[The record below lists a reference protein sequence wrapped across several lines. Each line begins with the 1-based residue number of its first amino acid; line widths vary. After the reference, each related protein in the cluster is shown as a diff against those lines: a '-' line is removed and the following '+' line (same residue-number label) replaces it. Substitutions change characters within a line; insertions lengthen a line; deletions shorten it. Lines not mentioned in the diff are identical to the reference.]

1 MIIVLKPNTS
11 DKDIARVEH
20 QIKRNGLDTHI
31 VRGQEMTIIG
41 CIGDT
46 TRLDAR
52 LFEVDASV
60 DKVMHVQEPYKLFQP
75 RLFIRRILLLM
86 YPVSKSAE
94 TIWH

>member
-41 CIGDT
+41 CSFVVST
-46 TRLDAR
+46 LLSLDSLALGNAMPVPLHGR
-52 LFEVDASV
+52 QAS
-60 DKVMHVQEPYKLFQP
+60 DNDLP
-75 RLFIRRILLLM
+75 
-86 YPVSKSAE
+86 SAE
-94 TIWH
+94 SHGHTQAE

>member
-46 TRLDAR
+46 THAW
-52 LFEVDASV
+52 
-60 DKVMHVQEPYKLFQP
+60 MHVFLK
-75 RLFIRRILLLM
+75 
-86 YPVSKSAE
+86 
-94 TIWH
+94 

>member
-20 QIKRNGLDTHI
+20 QIKRNGLDTHV

-52 LFEVDASV
+52 LFEVDSSV
-60 DKVMHVQEPYKLFQP
+60 DKVMHVQGSLTSSPTVHS
-75 RLFIRRILLLM
+75 IRKIRSSM
-86 YPVSKSAE
+86 CPVSKWAE
-94 TIWH
+94 SIWH

>member
-60 DKVMHVQEPYKLFQP
+60 DKVMHRNLISFPTAP
-75 RLFIRRILLLM
+75 FIRRILLLM

>member
-41 CIGDT
+41 CSE
-46 TRLDAR
+46 TRLVWMPACLKSCFR
-52 LFEVDASV
+52 LI
-60 DKVMHVQEPYKLFQP
+60 K
-75 RLFIRRILLLM
+75 
-86 YPVSKSAE
+86 
-94 TIWH
+94 

>member
-60 DKVMHVQEPYKLFQP
+60 DKVMHVQEPYSFP
-75 RLFIRRILLLM
+75 TAPFIRRILLLM

>member
-60 DKVMHVQEPYKLFQP
+60 DKVMQA
-75 RLFIRRILLLM
+75 RILSRDSDWKDLTFS
-86 YPVSKSAE
+86 VQSKRRPDFRS
-94 TIWH
+94 

>member
-46 TRLDAR
+46 TRLDSR

-60 DKVMHVQEPYKLFQP
+60 DKVMHVQTGH
-75 RLFIRRILLLM
+75 FIRKIPLLM
-86 YPVSKSAE
+86 YLVSKWAA
-94 TIWH
+94 TTWH